1 MEEKKDYIC
10 EKCNKN
16 YKNYKS
22 LWKHK
27 YIYHKHQNIP
37 PTPTNPTPTATQKIK
52 LPTIPPKE
60 EIQCDKCN
68 KVFTR
73 VDSLTRHI
81 NKKRCKVNKMKKKKA
96 SKKLEEENNEIKKE
110 MIEIK
115 KKDEL
120 REKEMLEYKKELE
133 KMKDLHQK
141 SLKIQPKTLQKIN
154 NQLNNQGTINNITI
168 YQLGKENLSELF
180 TKQEKLGILNR
191 QAMSINDI
199 VELAHTSGKYKSCM
213 NVYITNLQ
221 NTIGYM
227 YDEKQNNF
235 IAVNKNELLNDLLDS
250 RMYDIEKFY
259 EEFEEKLEPSR
270 AEKIKMFIERMND
283 EEDCLKGLKKEEIKL
298 ILYNNKEAIGTILPG
313 TILPGAIPA
322 HKNIE
327 IDIESSGSDESEDDD
342 SEDDLPDEKPNQ
354 KPVRNIVV

>member
-1 MEEKKDYIC
+1 MEEKKEY
-10 EKCNKN
+10 KCTQCDKF

-22 LWKHK
+22 LWKHN
-27 YIYHKHQNIP
+27 YIYHKHQNTPETPGP
-37 PTPTNPTPTATQKIK
+37 PPIAHQTPPEKN
-52 LPTIPPKE
+52 
-60 EIQCDKCN
+60 KCGN
-68 KVFTR
+68 CNMVFSR
-73 VDSLTRHI
+73 VDSLSRHI
-81 NKKRCKVNKMKKKKA
+81 NKNRCKGKNDEQID
-96 SKKLEEENNEIKKE
+96 LEKENNEMKKE
-110 MIEIK
+110 ILEIK
-115 KKDEL
+115 KRDEI
-120 REKEMLEYKKELE
+120 RQKELE
-133 KMKDLHQK
+133 KLKDLLQK
-141 SLKIQPKTLQKIN
+141 SLKIHPKTLQKIN
-154 NQLNNQGTINNITI
+154 NQLNNHGNINNITI

-259 EEFEEKLEPSR
+259 EEFEEKLEPTR
-270 AEKIKMFIERMND
+270 AEKIRLFIERMND

-298 ILYNNKEAIGTILPG
+298 ILYNNKEAIGTILPN
-313 TILPGAIPA
+313 A
-322 HKNIE
+322 KNIE
-327 IDIESSGSDESEDDD
+327 IDIDSESEK
-342 SEDDLPDEKPNQ
+342 EEVEN
-354 KPVRNIVV
+354 VVL

>member
-1 MEEKKDYIC
+1 MSVICPYCNKEYSSQSSRSNHIKKYHNIPVVKNVVKKTTPLTPVVKNVVIPVVIEKEDEVSKNNIC
-10 EKCNKN
+10 KKCNKSFADRICRWRHE
-16 YKNYKS
+16 K
-22 LWKHK
+22 
-27 YIYHKHQNIP
+27 
-37 PTPTNPTPTATQKIK
+37 
-52 LPTIPPKE
+52 
-60 EIQCDKCN
+60 KCN
-68 KVFTR
+68 
-73 VDSLTRHI
+73 D
-81 NKKRCKVNKMKKKKA
+81 
-96 SKKLEEENNEIKKE
+96 NNQLIKKE
-110 MIEIK
+110 LLEIKEKDELRELEIK
-115 KKDEL
+115 KKEEI

-133 KMKDLHQK
+133 KLKDLLQK
-141 SLKIQPKTLQKIN
+141 SLKIHPKTLQKIN
-154 NQLNNQGTINNITI
+154 NQLNNHGNINNITI

-270 AEKIKMFIERMND
+270 AEKIKLFIERMND

-298 ILYNNKEAIGTILPG
+298 ILYNNKEAIGTILPN
-313 TILPGAIPA
+313 A
-322 HKNIE
+322 KNIE
-327 IDIESSGSDESEDDD
+327 IDIDSESEK
-342 SEDDLPDEKPNQ
+342 EVEVEN
-354 KPVRNIVV
+354 VVL

>member
-1 MEEKKDYIC
+1 MPLIC
-10 EKCNKN
+10 PHCNKEYSSQSSRSN
-16 YKNYKS
+16 HIK
-22 LWKHK
+22 K
-27 YIYHKHQNIP
+27 YHPAIKPAQPAKMEKMDANQPPAPPEKIIKCTNCNI
-37 PTPTNPTPTATQKIK
+37 T
-52 LPTIPPKE
+52 
-60 EIQCDKCN
+60 
-68 KVFTR
+68 FTR

-81 NKKRCKVNKMKKKKA
+81 NKKRCKG
-96 SKKLEEENNEIKKE
+96 ENEEIKNE
-110 MIEIK
+110 NIEFLKIK
-115 KKDEL
+115 
-120 REKEMLEYKKELE
+120 KEMLEYKKRDEIRQKELE
-133 KMKDLHQK
+133 KLKDLLQK
-141 SLKIQPKTLQKIN
+141 SLKIHPKTLQKIN
-154 NQLNNQGTINNITI
+154 NQLNNHGNINNITI

-270 AEKIKMFIERMND
+270 AEKIKLFIERMND

-298 ILYNNKEAIGTILPG
+298 ILYNNKEAIGTILPN
-313 TILPGAIPA
+313 A
-322 HKNIE
+322 KNIE
-327 IDIESSGSDESEDDD
+327 IDIDSENESEK
-342 SEDDLPDEKPNQ
+342 EEVEN
-354 KPVRNIVV
+354 VVL